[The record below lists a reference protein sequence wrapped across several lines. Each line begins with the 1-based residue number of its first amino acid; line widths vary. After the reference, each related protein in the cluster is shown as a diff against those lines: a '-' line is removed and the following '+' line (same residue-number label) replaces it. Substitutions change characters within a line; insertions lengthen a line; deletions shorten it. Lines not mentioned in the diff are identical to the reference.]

1 MTNLKLVLP
10 CALLLLFSACKKDNN
25 ATTPVIKDP
34 VSVDNVTKVVE
45 MNQMIGWSLFNQEH
59 LNKPDENI
67 LISPFSIQTALF
79 MASNGAKGNTLDEIQ
94 NTMGC
99 SGCSLSDLNTLHK
112 DLTTLLT
119 EQSGSPSVT
128 VANGFFYDEN
138 RVKVKQP
145 FLSTLSAFYEC
156 GAENA
161 NFNDEQA
168 ALNKINGWVKS
179 NTNQKIDKILDKIG
193 PLDVAFLINALHFKA
208 DWATGFAPELT
219 SSSPFT
225 KSNGSSIPVDF
236 VSADRLFSFTQSDQ
250 YNLVDI
256 PFKDSTFA
264 VSLIQASGNNM
275 NSNWHTTLTPS
286 LWKNLYNGIQYSRAI
301 VYFPKMKLAYENDLI
316 KSLQNLG
323 VKDAFSDRNADFTD
337 LGTANNNIFINQIK
351 HKAVLEIDEK
361 GAEGAAVTSIGFG
374 VTSIPPTFGF
384 NKPFVL
390 VLRHIP
396 TNTMVFTGYIADPSF

>member
-1 MTNLKLVLP
+1 MTNLKLVLT
-10 CALLLLFSACKKDNN
+10 CALLLLLSACKKDNN
-25 ATTPVIKDP
+25 PNTPVIKDP
-34 VSVDNVTKVVE
+34 VSVDNLTKVVE

-59 LNKPDENI
+59 LSKPDENI

-79 MASNGAKGNTLDEIQ
+79 MACNGAKGNTLDEIQ
-94 NTMGC
+94 YAMGC
-99 SGCSLSDLNTLHK
+99 QNCSLSDLNTLHK

-138 RVKVKQP
+138 RVNVKQP
-145 FLSTLSAFYEC
+145 FPSTLSAFYEC

-179 NTNQKIDKILDKIG
+179 NTNQKIEKILDKIE

-208 DWATGFAPELT
+208 DWATGFASELT
-219 SSSPFT
+219 NSSPFT
-225 KSNGSSIPVDF
+225 KSDGSSIPVDF
-236 VSADRLFSFTQSDQ
+236 VSADRLFSFVQSDQ

-275 NSNWHTTLTPS
+275 NTNWHTKITPS
-286 LWKNLYNGIQYSRAI
+286 LWKNLYSGIQYSRAI

-316 KSLQNLG
+316 KSLRYLG
-323 VKDAFSDRNADFTD
+323 VEEAFSDRDADFTD

-351 HKAVLEIDEK
+351 HKSVLEIDEK

-374 VTSIPPTFGF
+374 VTSLPPTFGF

-396 TNTMVFTGYIADPSF
+396 TNTMMFTGYIADPSF